1 MRLWIGMIPFP
12 LCVGFQ
18 FLYLW
23 AAYVTLAAKPRRARR
38 YKALNNVLIVAMT
51 MLATS
56 VSIYVLETVGGRDN
70 LDRNILIHVILAF
83 AIFLKGLF

>member
-1 MRLWIGMIPFP
+1 M
-12 LCVGFQ
+12 
-18 FLYLW
+18 
-23 AAYVTLAAKPRRARR
+23 
-38 YKALNNVLIVAMT
+38 NNFLIVAMT